1 MNVIILKQL
10 VASGDVNIG
19 EYSHVDFVSVI
30 TVITVY
36 DICRLQ
42 NAECRLQTADCRSQI
57 VN

>member
-10 VASGDVNIG
+10 VAPGDVNIG

-42 NAECRLQTADCRSQI
+42 NADFRLQTADHRL
-57 VN
+57 